1 MTSTFKKLFATALT
15 VAIVAGASTNAFAV
29 SNAVKYACMG
39 DYLSYCSGHAPGSA
53 GVKQCMRANGS
64 KLSKGCVGALV
75 KAGMVSQ
82 SEVSRRAASLGR

>member
-1 MTSTFKKLFATALT
+1 MTSTFKKAIATALT
-15 VAIVAGASTNAFAV
+15 IAVVAGSASNAFAV

-39 DYLSYCSGHAPGSA
+39 DYFSYCSGHAPGSA
-53 GVKQCMRANGS
+53 GLTQCMRSNGS

-75 KAGMVSQ
+75 KAGYVSK